1 MKKFGQFCVL
11 LTVVIALIAPSV
23 RAQDE
28 QEIDATKKL
37 FPEAGGVT
45 ALKRGPDGRYYVL
58 TSHAVLI
65 YDANSKLVK
74 RFPEAPAANSKAIPF
89 FGLSMDIA
97 ADGRIYVADGAAGA
111 IDVFSPEGVLLRRN
125 PVPSPTSVAALPNG
139 EMAVASSLE
148 KTEISI
154 VDANG
159 KITREFGDP
168 VSVVD
173 DSAANRR
180 LNLGRV
186 VSDPAGN
193 LYFAYMYVPE
203 PTFRKFDRFGYASLD
218 ETLNTLEFQGA
229 AQYARKQIA
238 RQQQTG
244 AGNIALRKVITAIGV
259 DADSQSVWIAMEN
272 LVLVFN
278 RDATEHREYRAYTP
292 ENARLPV
299 DAIVVE
305 PDRLILISETLGAYE
320 FARPDKP
327 APAKA
332 DTAH

>member
-1 MKKFGQFCVL
+1 MKKFGKFCIL
-11 LTVVIALIAPSV
+11 LIAAIALSAQLV

-65 YDANSKLVK
+65 YDANGKLVK
-74 RFPEAPAANSKAIPF
+74 RFPEAPAPNSKAIPF

-111 IDVFSPEGVLLRRN
+111 IDVFSAEGVLLRRN

-168 VSVVD
+168 VDVVD

-180 LNLGRV
+180 LNIGRV

-193 LYFAYMYVPE
+193 LYFAYMYAPE
-203 PTFRKFDRFGYASLD
+203 PTFRKFDRFGYASLN

-238 RQQQTG
+238 RQQQSG
-244 AGNIALRKVITAIGV
+244 AGNIALRKVITAIGA
-259 DADSQSVWIAMEN
+259 DSDSQSVWIAMEN

-305 PDRLILISETLGAYE
+305 PDRLILASETLGAYE

-332 DTAH
+332 DTSH